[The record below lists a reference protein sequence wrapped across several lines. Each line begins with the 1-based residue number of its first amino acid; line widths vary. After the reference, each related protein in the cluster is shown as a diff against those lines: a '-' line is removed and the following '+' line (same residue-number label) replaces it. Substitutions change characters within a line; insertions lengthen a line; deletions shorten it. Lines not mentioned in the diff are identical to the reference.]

1 MWREGGSVTGCKGVG
16 AGRGVNGAERRKEVN
31 QDQREGVGDAGEA
44 KGEAGRV
51 SKGSMKVTRSPCEQ
65 ERV

>member
-1 MWREGGSVTGCKGVG
+1 MWREGGSVTGCEGVG
-16 AGRGVNGAERRKEVN
+16 VGRGVNGAERRKEVN

-51 SKGSMKVTRSPCEQ
+51 SKGR
-65 ERV
+65 